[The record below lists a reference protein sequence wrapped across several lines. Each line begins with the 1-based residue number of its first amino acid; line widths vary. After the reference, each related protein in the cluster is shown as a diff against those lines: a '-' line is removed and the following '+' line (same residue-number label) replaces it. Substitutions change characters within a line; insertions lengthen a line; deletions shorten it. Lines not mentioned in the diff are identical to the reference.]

1 MDGKIVALLFL
12 DIVTV
17 GENIKRIIWVREVLA
32 VLVLWV
38 AFSWL
43 HSLHSCNG
51 GEVWCRMA

>member
-32 VLVLWV
+32 VLVL
-38 AFSWL
+38 
-43 HSLHSCNG
+43 
-51 GEVWCRMA
+51 